1 MKTPLGLIRAYTE
14 GLKEETDEQKKLQY
28 MDSILSAADRM
39 NDLIVSLL
47 ELSAL
52 ESGAAKLTEERFDLL
67 ELCRDRCRTFIGRC
81 TGDQF

>member
-1 MKTPLGLIRAYTE
+1 MSANLQEALEQRKNWRTACRMKMKTPLGLIRAYTE
-14 GLKEETDEQKKLQY
+14 GLKEETDEQRNLQY

-52 ESGAAKLTEERFDLL
+52 ESGAPKLTEG
-67 ELCRDRCRTFIGRC
+67 TF
-81 TGDQF
+81 